1 MNLSSYVSFFLNL
14 LRNSDGRAASA
25 KPWKVRRFGVKKQS
39 LRKKGRHFFWRL
51 ALGLALVIFVA
62 LIYFV
67 FTPNVSKLIKENPE
81 KTAFMAYRERE
92 WKKEGKNCRVDHR
105 WVPLSRISPFLI
117 RAVTI
122 AEDDKFWVH
131 EGFDYD
137 AIQKAVEKDIKAG
150 EFKLGGSTISQQLA
164 KNLYLSPAKNPF
176 RKAREAVI
184 TWRMEQALTK
194 RRILEL
200 YLNVIEWGDGIF
212 GVEAAAQ
219 HYYGK
224 SASNLTSH
232 EAARLAAVLPNPRK
246 YSPTG
251 NHRYVVRRSNRI
263 YRIMA
268 KREGER

>member
-1 MNLSSYVSFFLNL
+1 
-14 LRNSDGRAASA
+14 
-25 KPWKVRRFGVKKQS
+25 
-39 LRKKGRHFFWRL
+39 
-51 ALGLALVIFVA
+51 
-62 LIYFV
+62 
-67 FTPNVSKLIKENPE
+67 
-81 KTAFMAYRERE
+81 MAYRERE
-92 WKKEGKNCRVDHR
+92 WAEEGKESKIDQR

-117 RAVTI
+117 KAVTI

-137 AIQKAVEKDIKAG
+137 AIQKAVEKDLKAG

-164 KNLYLSPAKNPF
+164 KNIYLSPAKNPF
-176 RKAREAVI
+176 RKVREAVI
-184 TWRMEQALTK
+184 TWRMEQVLTK

-200 YLNVIEWGDGIF
+200 YLNVVEWGEGIF
-212 GVEAAAQ
+212 GAEAAAW

-224 SASNLTSH
+224 PASDLNPH

-251 NHRYVVRRSNRI
+251 NRGYVVRRSNRI

-268 KREGER
+268 RREGEMEGER

>member
-1 MNLSSYVSFFLNL
+1 M
-14 LRNSDGRAASA
+14 
-25 KPWKVRRFGVKKQS
+25 KKRS
-39 LRKKGRHFFWRL
+39 LFKKGRRFFWRL
-51 ALGLALVIFVA
+51 ALGSTLVILAALV
-62 LIYFV
+62 YFF

-81 KTAFMAYRERE
+81 KTAFMAYREQE
-92 WKKEGKNCRVDHR
+92 WKEEGKQCRVNQQ
-105 WVPLSRISPFLI
+105 WVPLSRISPCLI

-137 AIQKAVEKDIKAG
+137 AIQKAVERDLKAG
-150 EFKLGGSTISQQLA
+150 EFRLGGSTISQQLA

-200 YLNVIEWGDGIF
+200 YLNVIEWGEGIF
-212 GVEAAAQ
+212 GAEAAAR

-268 KREGER
+268 RREGGR

>member
-1 MNLSSYVSFFLNL
+1 M
-14 LRNSDGRAASA
+14 
-25 KPWKVRRFGVKKQS
+25 KKQS
-39 LRKKGRHFFWRL
+39 SFKKGRRFFRRL
-51 ALGLALVIFVA
+51 AIGAALVILA
-62 LIYFV
+62 TLIYFF
-67 FTPNVSKLIKENPE
+67 FTPNISKLIKENPK
-81 KTAFMAYRERE
+81 KTAFMAYREQE
-92 WKKEGKNCRVDHR
+92 WKNEGKRCRIDQR
-105 WVPLSRISPFLI
+105 WVPLSRISPCLI
-117 RAVTI
+117 SAVTI

-137 AIQKAVEKDIKAG
+137 AIQKAVEKDLKAG

-184 TWRMEQALTK
+184 TWRMERVLTK
-194 RRILEL
+194 KRILEL
-200 YLNVIEWGDGIF
+200 YLNVIEWGEGIF
-212 GVEAAAQ
+212 GAEAAAR

-224 SASNLTSH
+224 SASRITPH

-251 NHRYVVRRSNRI
+251 NHRYVVKRSNHI

-268 KREGER
+268 RREGER